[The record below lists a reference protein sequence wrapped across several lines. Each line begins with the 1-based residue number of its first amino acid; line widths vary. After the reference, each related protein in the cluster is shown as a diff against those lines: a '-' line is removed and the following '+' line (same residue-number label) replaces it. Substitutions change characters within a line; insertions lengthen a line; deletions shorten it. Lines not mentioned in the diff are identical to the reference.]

1 MRPILVESSWYIQ
14 RSRMGEDPFRS
25 LGEYSANRL
34 IAICGIVVAEVSRRL
49 RDRKVLEKHQRA
61 WKLMRYI
68 PSTQKVWETT
78 AELAR
83 QLDRQGKILP
93 RQDIYIAA
101 CARSINAVILTYD
114 QHFHEIPGIDATDRI
129 L

>member
-1 MRPILVESSWYIQ
+1 
-14 RSRMGEDPFRS
+14 
-25 LGEYSANRL
+25 
-34 IAICGIVVAEVSRRL
+34 
-49 RDRKVLEKHQRA
+49 
-61 WKLMRYI
+61 MRYI

-93 RQDIYIAA
+93 LQDIYIAA
-101 CARSINAVILTYD
+101 CAQSINAVILTYN